1 MTGNTIGNFVTGIL
15 LVALVATLVGHKN
28 TASDVSAAGTS
39 FANVINAAQGAGI
52 KPGS

>member
-1 MTGNTIGNFVTGIL
+1 MTGNTIGNFITGVL
-15 LVALVATLVGHKN
+15 LVALVATLVAHKN
-28 TASDVSAAGTS
+28 TAAVVTAGGQS